1 MERLPAAARHGESS
15 KDVDLERLEDSLR
28 WLQRQAAG
36 HLPRVAPVPLIS
48 GLTPLDTPH
57 YNNRE
62 RIGRRRAKSLEPEL
76 MPPPPSAPLRRYLR
90 ASLALFST
98 SIVVAVA
105 GYYIGQTGWS
115 PPTLQ
120 VAKRSPPKSMAS
132 PTVGARAMRPILAR
146 DDDPDTLPANEASD
160 RARGIAELA
169 KLTERSAMAVAPTDE
184 PEIQIPAKPP
194 GGLEVDQ
201 IKLLVKQGKQFAS
214 AGDLASARV
223 FLQRAAQ
230 AGDATAAMALG
241 ATYDPVV
248 HAQIGVVGL
257 GADIE
262 QARSWYQ
269 KAERLGSMEAT
280 WRLQALANR

>member
-120 VAKRSPPKSMAS
+120 VATRSPPKSMAS

-146 DDDPDTLPANEASD
+146 DGHA
-160 RARGIAELA
+160 AR
-169 KLTERSAMAVAPTDE
+169 ERSVR
-184 PEIQIPAKPP
+184 P
-194 GGLEVDQ
+194 G
-201 IKLLVKQGKQFAS
+201 
-214 AGDLASARV
+214 ARHRRV
-223 FLQRAAQ
+223 GQ
-230 AGDATAAMALG
+230 ADG
-241 ATYDPVV
+241 AERD
-248 HAQIGVVGL
+248 GR
-257 GADIE
+257 GADGR
-262 QARSWYQ
+262 A
-269 KAERLGSMEAT
+269 
-280 WRLQALANR
+280 

>member
-1 MERLPAAARHGESS
+1 MNSPASRPPTASSDWAPRATRERIAMERLPAAARHGESS

-76 MPPPPSAPLRRYLR
+76 MPPPPSAPLRHYLR

-120 VAKRSPPKSMAS
+120 VATRSPPKSMAS

-169 KLTERSAMAVAPTDE
+169 KMPPRPWHWARPT
-184 PEIQIPAKPP
+184 IPWCMRKS
-194 GGLEVDQ
+194 VSRDW
-201 IKLLVKQGKQFAS
+201 
-214 AGDLASARV
+214 ARTSSR
-223 FLQRAAQ
+223 RAAGIKRPRGSAQ
-230 AGDATAAMALG
+230 WKRRGGCKPWPIVRRLAAAGA
-241 ATYDPVV
+241 
-248 HAQIGVVGL
+248 
-257 GADIE
+257 
-262 QARSWYQ
+262 S
-269 KAERLGSMEAT
+269 
-280 WRLQALANR
+280 